1 MSLATAINNAVGSAF
16 TAIDDLKT
24 SGVATYIVSGVR
36 DTENLTSLNTVGT
49 DTVNIVQH
57 DFTSMEK
64 DKSNVR
70 KDDVKFLIQ
79 ISELTQNLKVY
90 DFITVG
96 SKKWN
101 IESTILTEASDSIVI
116 WHMRLMSE

>member
-1 MSLATAINNAVGSAF
+1 MSLVTAINNAVSSAF
-16 TAIDDLKT
+16 VSIDDLKT
-24 SGVATYIVSGVR
+24 SGVATYIISGIR

-101 IESTILTEASDSIVI
+101 IESTILTEASDSVVI